1 MVPNPRAQARAR
13 AIKPLN
19 APAPVTVSADEL
31 GMPLSFSSG
40 QVVTRTAYEIVA
52 VEDMWKI
59 NDEWWRGPE
68 MEIERVYFRAR
79 LADGRPITLF
89 HDLALD
95 AWFRQ

>member
-1 MVPNPRAQARAR
+1 M
-13 AIKPLN
+13 
-19 APAPVTVSADEL
+19 TVNADER

-40 QVVTRTAYEIVA
+40 NSVGKRAGRKIYEVVAM
-52 VEDMWKI
+52 EDMWKI

-79 LADGRPITLF
+79 LTDGRPVTLF
-89 HDLALD
+89 HNLATD